1 MKVGVIA
8 RAGKSFGGG
17 LPAFRR
23 ALAARGVEDPV
34 WCEVPKGKKAPKQ
47 VRRMVAEEGVELLFA
62 WGGDGLVQRCV
73 DTLVGD
79 ALAVELAIMPAGT
92 SNLFAVN
99 LGIPADLERAV
110 EIGLH
115 GAGRRL
121 DVGRFNGERFAV
133 MAGAGFDATLVKE
146 ADELKDR
153 LGRAAYVLSGARNL
167 AAAPFGAKIEVDGVP
182 WYEGSASCVL
192 LGNVGAMFGG
202 VEIFDDAKPDDGLLE
217 LGLLTAETRGEMVR
231 TVVRTAVGTAHRSP
245 FVRVT
250 KARRV
255 KVAFDRR
262 VRCELDGGDRR
273 KVTSFKV
280 KVEPKAVT
288 VRVPHD

>member
-17 LPAFRR
+17 LPALRR

-62 WGGDGLVQRCV
+62 WGGDGIVQRCV
-73 DTLVGD
+73 DTLAGD
-79 ALAVELAIMPAGT
+79 ALAAELAIMPAGT
-92 SNLFAVN
+92 SNLFATS
-99 LGIPADLERAV
+99 LGIPTDLEGAV
-110 EIGLH
+110 EIGLY
-115 GAGRRL
+115 GATRAL
-121 DVGRFNGERFAV
+121 DLGRFNGERFAV

-146 ADELKDR
+146 ADDLKDR

-167 AAAPFGAKIEVDGVP
+167 AVEPFGTSIEVDGVP

-192 LGNVGAMFGG
+192 VGNVGELFGG
-202 VEIFDDAKPDDGLLE
+202 VEIFEDAEPDDGLLE
-217 LGLLTAETRGEMVR
+217 LGLLTAETRTEMTR
-231 TVVRTAVGTAHRSP
+231 AIARTALGRAHASP

-255 KVAFDRR
+255 KAEFDRK
-262 VRCELDGGDRR
+262 VRFELDGGDR
-273 KVTSFKV
+273 KKLTSFKV
-280 KVEPKAVT
+280 KVDPRAVR
-288 VRVPHD
+288 VRVPRG